1 MSLARFDG
9 LPPHGLRMAMSE
21 GLFVRV
27 SARNHLVRARLLRLT
42 FCNSISNSSLISALM
57 PSFPP
62 KNSSENAPV
71 VKFFTPVTP
80 FATPEMPAFRTSM
93 PDFLEATLE
102 YPADEGASLAYFN
115 RSFCST
121 SFRSLLFC
129 RPASRAVL

>member
-1 MSLARFDG
+1 MARFDG

-42 FCNSISNSSLISALM
+42 FCNSISSSSLISALM

-71 VKFFTPVTP
+71 LKFFTPVTP
-80 FATPEMPAFRTSM
+80 FATPKMPASRTLM
-93 PDFLEATLE
+93 PDFLEATSE
-102 YPADEGASLAYFN
+102 YPGDEGTSLAYFN